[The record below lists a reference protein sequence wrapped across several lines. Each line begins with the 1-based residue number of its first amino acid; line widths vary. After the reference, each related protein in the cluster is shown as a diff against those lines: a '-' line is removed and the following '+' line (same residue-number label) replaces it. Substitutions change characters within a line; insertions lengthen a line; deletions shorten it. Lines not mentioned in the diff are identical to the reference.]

1 MWDGRREDMKKDKI
15 RIRKQKVRGRVKV
28 NFLINKKDTFSISAY
43 ETLSFQMSEKQLL
56 NKIELVRNELI
67 KSAQYHG
74 YHDEKTIRTSKYLDG
89 LIIKIQKH
97 YSKSKSMAD

>member
-1 MWDGRREDMKKDKI
+1 
-15 RIRKQKVRGRVKV
+15 
-28 NFLINKKDTFSISAY
+28 
-43 ETLSFQMSEKQLL
+43 MSEKQLL